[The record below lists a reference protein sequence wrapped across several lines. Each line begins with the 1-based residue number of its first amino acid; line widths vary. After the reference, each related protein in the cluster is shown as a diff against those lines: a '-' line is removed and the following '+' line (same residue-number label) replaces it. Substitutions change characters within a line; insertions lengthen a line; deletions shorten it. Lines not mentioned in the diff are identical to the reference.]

1 MIHRSIESALAMD
14 GIIIDITPIVIMEE
28 ARSPLEG
35 DISNLRGDA
44 HLEQTVANIRK
55 KVTE

>member
-1 MIHRSIESALAMD
+1 MD
-14 GIIIDITPIVIMEE
+14 GISIEIAPIVIMEE

-35 DISNLRGDA
+35 DISSLRGDA
-44 HLEQTVANIRK
+44 HLEQTVANIRR